1 MSPSRT
7 RARPT
12 RTTTATARSRSAR
25 ARSPVPPSR
34 PLSSSSTASPSRS
47 RIWTPLLVFLNFL
60 SMVPG
65 LVGFFYSAARFY
77 STRHLVWAS
86 STWDARGAHGGQAIL
101 EARSTRLDWL
111 LSACWALATAY
122 FTLSLARG
130 LLRRWLVYYST
141 GPTIIRVV
149 SLQAICWP
157 LTLTTHRFLSFDQ
170 PVAAWVICATTAA
183 FSNVIQTWV
192 TSNIVERKDRRSQQR
207 WRLLSLAITTVLGP
221 GVRTDKYRRGERVL
235 SWRRVLWGTVLPFA
249 LLGWFSMG
257 ALLWQQFV
265 ARYRGGGGVALGPH
279 PHPYALVDPAAAD
292 GAARALTTLP
302 DLDPS
307 AGVRVVVLVTS
318 SWTNRSAV
326 NRHTFRETSVRLFP
340 RPPSSSSTKPPEISV
355 AYRFLLGAPPS
366 PLTAA
371 RAGPGIEAEA
381 DEWRDMLVVGA
392 PDGYDELSRK
402 VHRGWAWAAGLDV
415 DYVLKTDDDILLR
428 MDVLAKELVQLGRRR
443 EYWRGF
449 AYWDI
454 PAIKDA
460 SNKNADFAYELSPFP
475 PYTAGAL
482 HILSHDLV
490 QLVAPPHASR
500 LFTKNEDQNLGL
512 WLFPSGVRP
521 IHDHRIQQ
529 AQVCEDDMLA
539 KHFGSQYT
547 EPTGA
552 GARDMYANIVA
563 GRRPCEGLLQRWC
576 GVCYPSCR
584 RRENHW
590 RQWGYACD
598 EHRGATLSSRAAS
611 SPSSTSLEAPVKVL
625 PDARILGSAD
635 DPWVVPGLLSRHAS
649 SLSATDDWH
658 LLHMVCWTTAPETW
672 QERHYAALETIWAHE
687 PRAVLLVLST
697 TLDESFLDVYREHG
711 YAVHV
716 VRVGRDEILEREWYL
731 GPKSKEWIER
741 WDKWATG
748 PSFFSH
754 LTDYLRYLFL
764 FKFGGTYLDM
774 DAPWVRSPPDAKV
787 EFIGADHSTLASDVD
802 WTLDESGMYLAPG
815 VMRFRRGWAVF
826 RDIMES
832 AFSPSYSPECFN
844 CVGPRAITSAVR
856 ARRYQLELHGF
867 TIVPP
872 HVLYPR
878 NWLAAHELVRA
889 LPPGEAHAQLAR
901 IADQSWSIHLF
912 GKMTNHLR
920 IQPRSIV
927 AEAFAAFSLGVPR
940 PTGPLSSS
948 ADLDDDALDAPPR
961 TLPSSHTALSLRH
974 PPQYTYRAR
983 SALARDEVP
992 HLDLLGSLDGRFDG
1006 LDLVAVRGALPSGL
1020 TSARAEVRLSTARGG
1035 KVALEP
1041 PGSLG
1046 GRTGSGEAGPAAGE
1060 EVRFVLDDARLK
1072 DINAVLRSAVYVPPS
1087 GDEVREDELRVVVEW
1102 GGERFAGVVSVSI
1115 PGS

>member
-1 MSPSRT
+1 MQRLQHP
-7 RARPT
+7 
-12 RTTTATARSRSAR
+12 
-25 ARSPVPPSR
+25 
-34 PLSSSSTASPSRS
+34 SSSSSPGPNRS

-65 LVGFFYSAARFY
+65 LIGFVYSAARFY

-86 STWDARGAHGGQAIL
+86 STWDPRGAYGGEAIL
-101 EARSTRLDWL
+101 AARSTRLDWFI
-111 LSACWALATAY
+111 SGCWALATAY

-170 PVAAWVICATTAA
+170 PVAAWVVCATTAA

-192 TSNIVERKDRRSQQR
+192 TSNIIERKDRRSQQR

-235 SWRRVLWGTVLPFA
+235 SWRRVLWGTVVPFA
-249 LLGWFSMG
+249 LLGWGTMA

-265 ARYRGGGGVALGPH
+265 TRYRGAGELALAPA
-279 PHPYALVDPAAAD
+279 PAALLAPAPAAA
-292 GAARALTTLP
+292 TTLA
-302 DLDPS
+302 DLD
-307 AGVRVVVLVTS
+307 AAATVRILVLVTS

-340 RPPSSSSTKPPEISV
+340 PRVAGAGAERAEVSV
-355 AYRFLLGAPPS
+355 AYRFLVGRAPS
-366 PLTAA
+366 PRTAA

-381 DEWRDMLVVGA
+381 DEWGDMLLVDA
-392 PDGYDELSRK
+392 PDGYEQLSRK
-402 VHRGWAWAAGLDV
+402 VYEGWRWAAAVDA
-415 DYVLKTDDDILLR
+415 DYVVKTDDDILVR
-428 MDVLAKELVQLGRRR
+428 MDVLARELGQLGRRK

-490 QLVAPPHASR
+490 RLVAPPGASR
-500 LFTKNEDQNLGL
+500 LFTKNEDQNLGV
-512 WLFPSGVRP
+512 WLYASGVRP

-529 AQVCEDDMLA
+529 AQVCEDDMIA
-539 KHFGSQYT
+539 KHFGSQYV

-552 GARDMYANIVA
+552 GAREMYANIVA

-598 EHRGATLSSRAAS
+598 ELRGATLSARA
-611 SPSSTSLEAPVKVL
+611 SSTSPPAATLDAPVKVA
-625 PDARILGSAD
+625 PEPGRVIGTAN
-635 DPWVVPGLLSRHAS
+635 DPWVLPGLLSRHAS
-649 SLSATDDWH
+649 VLSDTDDWH
-658 LLHMVCWTTAPETW
+658 LVHLVCWTTGPETF
-672 QERHYAALETIWAHE
+672 QERHYAALESIWAHE
-687 PRAVLLVLST
+687 PRAVLLVFST
-697 TLDESFLDVYREHG
+697 TLALDFFDAYSGHG

-716 VRVGRDEILEREWYL
+716 VRVGRAELLEREWYL
-731 GPKSKEWIER
+731 GPKSREWIEA
-741 WDKWATG
+741 WDKWAVG
-748 PSFFSH
+748 PNFFSH

-774 DAPWVRSPPDAKV
+774 DAPWIRSPPDSKL
-787 EFIGADHSTLASDVD
+787 EFIGADHSTLSSDVD
-802 WTLDESGMYLAPG
+802 WTLDETGMYLAPG
-815 VMRFRRGWAVF
+815 VMRFRRGWALF
-826 RDIMES
+826 RDIIEA
-832 AFSPSYSPECFN
+832 AFSPSYSPDCFN
-844 CVGPRAITSAVR
+844 CVGPRAITTAVR
-856 ARRYQLELHGF
+856 ARRYQLELHGL

-889 LPPGEAHAQLAR
+889 LPPGAAAAQRAR
-901 IADQSWSIHLF
+901 RADESWSIHLF

-927 AEAFAAFSLGVPR
+927 AEAFGRFSLGVPR
-940 PTGPLSSS
+940 ATGPLSS
-948 ADLDDDALDAPPR
+948 ADLDDFTPSALPDAHTALALRCPER
-961 TLPSSHTALSLRH
+961 YVYRSHTALAQLETPQLALR
-974 PPQYTYRAR
+974 
-983 SALARDEVP
+983 
-992 HLDLLGSLDGRFDG
+992 GSLDGRFDG
-1006 LDLVAVRGALPSGL
+1006 LDLVSVRGALSSRKR
-1020 TSARAEVRLSTARGG
+1020 SARAVVRLSTTRSGGAR
-1035 KVALEP
+1035 VAHAS
-1041 PGSLG
+1041 PGARPA
-1046 GRTGSGEAGPAAGE
+1046 RTAQGEAELVGGS
-1060 EVRFVLDDARLK
+1060 EVCVVLDAARLR
-1072 DINAVLRSAVYVPPS
+1072 DINALLRGVVYVPPP
-1087 GDEVREDELRVVVEW
+1087 VRDRDGAGAWEDELRIVVEW
-1102 GGERFAGVVSVSI
+1102 GEEHLEGVVLVEV
-1115 PGS
+1115 PAPPK